1 MFIDCFKVL
10 DHEFYMQNP
19 HFLLNKP
26 NKPNFHKNINIF
38 FSKYPYIH
46 VANTLFIDDMPCKIM
61 FNRPYSAIF
70 LELFWQPSK
79 SRPLFVKDK
88 PNFHKNLNIC
98 FSKYPYT
105 RIGNM
110 YVDHMSC
117 KIMFNESYNAI
128 FLEFF
133 YSLSGHHHYLLGIVL
148 PWNIFI
154 PLDMVFPHLYITILL
169 IGLDVLIVMIL
180 NNLKCCLWNAV
191 VATNPHFVTIQNWN
205 WNKSYLLITHLD
217 ILVWI
222 FDIFPFEKIY

>member
-1 MFIDCFKVL
+1 
-10 DHEFYMQNP
+10 
-19 HFLLNKP
+19 
-26 NKPNFHKNINIF
+26 
-38 FSKYPYIH
+38 
-46 VANTLFIDDMPCKIM
+46 
-61 FNRPYSAIF
+61 
-70 LELFWQPSK
+70 
-79 SRPLFVKDK
+79 
-88 PNFHKNLNIC
+88 
-98 FSKYPYT
+98 
-105 RIGNM
+105 
-110 YVDHMSC
+110 
-117 KIMFNESYNAI
+117 
-128 FLEFF
+128 
-133 YSLSGHHHYLLGIVL
+133 LLGIVL